1 MIPPTPGGLN
11 FGARYELENE
21 SDWVCSG
28 LGFCSDRMDK
38 WRYACLQKNLG
49 LNGEGTLNWRYANR
63 KEDRLIDGEN
73 GERPRLQL
81 ML

>member
-1 MIPPTPGGLN
+1 MIGSAL
-11 FGARYELENE
+11 
-21 SDWVCSG
+21 DWDFVQTEWTKRQG
-28 LGFCSDRMDK
+28 
-38 WRYACLQKNLG
+38 RYACLQKNPS

-63 KEDRLIDGEN
+63 KEERLIDGEN